1 MSTVIC
7 QVNMNSKQ
15 LPYQPLELSS
25 SSAFS
30 DFLAYQNHRVELP
43 ISPDFGLHLS
53 PVRAS
58 YLAGYCCVVLIS
70 YPEQATVLS
79 S

>member
-1 MSTVIC
+1 
-7 QVNMNSKQ
+7 
-15 LPYQPLELSS
+15 
-25 SSAFS
+25 
-30 DFLAYQNHRVELP
+30 
-43 ISPDFGLHLS
+43 LS